1 MTISLSDNNPRVS
14 YTVAEGVTQTAFTV
28 NFEFFDDADLNFY
41 VDGTLKTL
49 TTHYTV
55 TGGSGATGT
64 INTTA
69 GNSVTGIAGGST
81 VVITREI
88 ALARITDF
96 PSSGAFQ
103 VATLNTELD
112 RFTAIA
118 ADILDDTTRS
128 IQLADSDA
136 SASMTLPLKADRV
149 GTVLGFN
156 ATTGA
161 VEAGPTIAN
170 VNSLSAITANI
181 NTVAGISSNVTTVA
195 GIASNV
201 TTVAGISGNVS
212 TVAGIASNVTTVAA
226 DATDI
231 GTVATNIASVNTVA
245 TNIADVITVANDLNE
260 AVSELETVANDLNEA
275 TSEIDTV
282 ANSISNVDIVGAN
295 IANVNTVGGI
305 SANVTTVAG
314 VSANVTT
321 VAGIS
326 GNVSTVA
333 GISSD
338 VTAVAGDATDIG
350 TVSTNIANVNIV
362 AGNNSNVSTVAGISG
377 NVTTVAG
384 IQANVTTVA
393 GISANVTTVANDATD
408 IGTVATNIANVNSV
422 GGSIANVNTVASNL
436 ASVNNF
442 GEVYRIASSAPTTSL
457 DLGDLYFDTTS
468 DTLKVYGASGWQN
481 AGSSVNG
488 TSQRYHYD
496 ITGTPTSVTGADAN
510 GNTLAYDAGYVDVY
524 VNGVRMSTADVTVTS
539 GDTVTFAS
547 ALANGDEVDIV
558 GYGTFSVATLNAD
571 NLNSGTVPSARVTG
585 AYTGI
590 TGTGALN
597 AGTITSGFGNIDTGS
612 STITTT
618 GAVSVGAFTSNGI
631 DDNAD
636 ALAITID
643 SSENVMISKTSTAFG
658 TAGVELSQNG
668 VAGKVFITRSGGEAL
683 SLNRLSSDG
692 EIVGLYKDS
701 TLVGSIGVADSGDR
715 IYLANG
721 GAEGVGIDN
730 GSNAFVPTN
739 ASGAYADNHISL
751 GRSDARWAG
760 IYTSDG
766 LFVGGTGSAN
776 HLDDYEEGTWTPN
789 IGGDSTYNE
798 QTGKY
803 IKVGH
808 KVTLWFTLRIN
819 QRNTP
824 AAPYIVAGNPFTN
837 NNAIG
842 GTGIVHY
849 FNSIQTS
856 AIVLTTRIDIS
867 GSNINISGATGSA
880 TTIANV
886 NHDWAGNGS
895 AVYGFVTFFST

>member
-14 YTVAEGVTQTAFTV
+14 YTVAEGATQTAFTV

-136 SASMTLPLKADRV
+136 TASMTLPLKADRV

-181 NTVAGISSNVTTVA
+181 NTVAGISANVTTVA

-212 TVAGIASNVTTVAA
+212 TVAGIASNVTAVAA

-295 IANVNTVGGI
+295 ISNVNTVGGI

-558 GYGTFSVATLNAD
+558 GYGTFNVASLNAD
-571 NLNSGTVPSARVTG
+571 NLDSGTVPSARVTG

-590 TGTGALN
+590 T
-597 AGTITSGFGNIDTGS
+597 
-612 STITTT
+612 
-618 GAVSVGAFTSNGI
+618 SVGTLTSFASTGI
-631 DDNAD
+631 DDNASST
-636 ALAITID
+636 AMTLD
-643 SSENVMISKTSTAFG
+643 SSGNLLVGQTSQAYGSVGCSMTSSGQLGGTANGDSSLILNRKTSDG
-658 TAGVELSQNG
+658 TIVQFRKDNTLVGTIGVNTKLYIGGSGETHTTG
-668 VAGKVFITRSGGEAL
+668 VSFQGSGTSTNRSIAPSDGSGAL
-683 SLNRLSSDG
+683 VDG
-692 EIVGLYKDS
+692 EINL
-701 TLVGSIGVADSGDR
+701 GSSADRWNSLWLSGGV
-715 IYLANG
+715 YL
-721 GAEGVGIDN
+721 
-730 GSNAFVPTN
+730 
-739 ASGAYADNHISL
+739 
-751 GRSDARWAG
+751 
-760 IYTSDG
+760 
-766 LFVGGTGSAN
+766 GGTGSAN
-776 HLDDYEEGTWTPN
+776 KLDDYEEGTWTPVLVDASSGGNSSPSATYQVGTYTKVGRLVIANLFYLNFSTSGMTSGNAVYISGLPFTASN
-789 IGGDSTYNE
+789 ITGGFYGMIRVDRVTTDGATSYFIDASANRAGIIGQPLDGNPPVSVTVGNL
-798 QTGKY
+798 QTGASDIRGSLIY
-803 IKVGH
+803 
-808 KVTLWFTLRIN
+808 VTD
-819 QRNTP
+819 
-824 AAPYIVAGNPFTN
+824 
-837 NNAIG
+837 
-842 GTGIVHY
+842 
-849 FNSIQTS
+849 S
-856 AIVLTTRIDIS
+856 
-867 GSNINISGATGSA
+867 
-880 TTIANV
+880 
-886 NHDWAGNGS
+886 
-895 AVYGFVTFFST
+895 